1 MSDLPVFEKKVSSNA
16 REYRK
21 KHRRALKS
29 CEACRHD
36 LFERDPAGSGLAE
49 AADII
54 LETLT
59 GKTGWQHEMD
69 LVKKRDFSF

>member
-21 KHRRALKS
+21 KH
-29 CEACRHD
+29 RHD